1 MLNKCPNALKVHT
14 YDQVSIWWNCAK
26 LVEKLLQEQHER
38 LLNFDVFRYHMSS
51 YCIKPYIYGFY
62 TSRAFQGYQEHQNW
76 SSNKEVMQVPKLEEN
91 QQTLQHL
98 QQERLLYFAFFKYH
112 MSSYCIKPYM
122 DGFYTSR
129 AFQRYQEHPNRS
141 SYDKVMVLQSWSK
154 NKGLQQRRDVA
165 ETEHPDVATLLHD
178 VATFG
183 VGFGWIF
190 SPF

>member
-1 MLNKCPNALKVHT
+1 
-14 YDQVSIWWNCAK
+14 
-26 LVEKLLQEQHER
+26 
-38 LLNFDVFRYHMSS
+38 MSS
-51 YCIKPYIYGFY
+51 YYINPYIYGFY

-98 QQERLLYFAFFKYH
+98 QQERLLYFAFFRYH
-112 MSSYCIKPYM
+112 MSSYCINPYM

-141 SYDKVMVLQSWSK
+141 SYDKVMGLRSWSK
-154 NKGLQQRRDVA
+154 NRGLQQRRDV
-165 ETEHPDVATLLHD
+165 ENQRRDVAETLLHD

>member
-1 MLNKCPNALKVHT
+1 
-14 YDQVSIWWNCAK
+14 
-26 LVEKLLQEQHER
+26 
-38 LLNFDVFRYHMSS
+38 MSF

-98 QQERLLYFAFFKYH
+98 QQERLLYFAFLRYH
-112 MSSYCIKPYM
+112 MSLYCIKPYM

-141 SYDKVMVLQSWSK
+141 LYDKVMVLRSWSK
-154 NKGLQQRRDVA
+154 NRGLQQRRDVENQRRDVA
-165 ETEHPDVATLLHD
+165 ETLLHDVATLLHD

>member
-1 MLNKCPNALKVHT
+1 M
-14 YDQVSIWWNCAK
+14 D
-26 LVEKLLQEQHER
+26 E
-38 LLNFDVFRYHMSS
+38 
-51 YCIKPYIYGFY
+51 FY

-76 SSNKEVMQVPKLEEN
+76 SSDKEVMQVSKLEEN

-98 QQERLLYFAFFKYH
+98 QQERLLYFDVFRYH
-112 MSSYCIKPYM
+112 ISSYYIKPYM

-129 AFQRYQEHPNRS
+129 AFQRYQEHPNWS
-141 SYDKVMVLQSWSK
+141 SYDKVMVLRSWSK
-154 NKGLQQRRDVA
+154 NRRLQQRRDVENQRRDVA

-178 VATFG
+178 VAMFG

>member
-1 MLNKCPNALKVHT
+1 M
-14 YDQVSIWWNCAK
+14 
-26 LVEKLLQEQHER
+26 EKLLQKQQER
-38 LLNFDVFRYHMSS
+38 LLHFDILRNHMSS
-51 YCIKPYIYGFY
+51 YCIKPYMYGFY

-98 QQERLLYFAFFKYH
+98 QQERLLCFEVFRYH
-112 MSSYCIKPYM
+112 MSSYYINPYT
-122 DGFYTSR
+122 DRFYTSR
-129 AFQRYQEHPNRS
+129 SFQRYQEHPNRS
-141 SYDKVMVLQSWSK
+141 SYDKVMTLRSWSK
-154 NKGLQQRRDVA
+154 NRGLQQRRDVENQ
-165 ETEHPDVATLLHD
+165 ETEHPDVATLMHD